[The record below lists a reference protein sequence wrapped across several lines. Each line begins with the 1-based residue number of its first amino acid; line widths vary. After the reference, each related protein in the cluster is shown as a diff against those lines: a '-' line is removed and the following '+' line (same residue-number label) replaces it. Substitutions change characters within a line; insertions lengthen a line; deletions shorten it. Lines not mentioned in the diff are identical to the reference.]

1 MENLPSEI
9 LLKVLSYLDVSSL
22 SCISHVSRTFH
33 RLADDNVLWQKI
45 YISDFGSRT
54 WRPKSVA
61 SDAAL
66 QVDQD
71 QHQDQ
76 DQDQDQDQ
84 EDRAA
89 GYWKKMY
96 FRTVAGQ
103 DVNNWKRERRDVSPL
118 TGLPLRTRNLNVSW
132 ELMLC
137 GEPGQKITMQPSRVD
152 FFESSAVLHFSGAHF
167 PRYHRIRSILLHGV
181 RKEAQRSPRAGRPGW
196 RSLILKLEVKNRP
209 SWFFGKD
216 NLVRLR
222 HFLPGVTIGT
232 WRCEDTVVF
241 IMVTLHFHKLV
252 ERSLLGSPVCPYSEP
267 VDLPPADHS
276 DPVFG
281 LHGYTLHFV
290 LHDNANKIMSGTFSQ
305 LSCRTVPVQGGLV
318 ELRVIDRYN
327 LSQHRSLSGGIK
339 LPWST
344 DTLEGSVEVREH
356 TTEEEHTLHT
366 RCEGGGVNGS
376 QAPPLMV
383 APRVEL
389 LHHDADPAGRLPEAL
404 LVRQLVRLRRPGHAA
419 AVARL
424 RRRALPVALPRPRG
438 SAEDGAG
445 PADGA
450 EAVPGHRPRRQPAG
464 PQGQQAL
471 RPSVLKAENL
481 LLGWGGG
488 VKDIEL

>member
-1 MENLPSEI
+1 MAAGRGEFLPSFLEGLRRNRNPNSNSPAASVLPCLLVLSLPSEI

-61 SDAAL
+61 SDA
-66 QVDQD
+66 
-71 QHQDQ
+71 
-76 DQDQDQDQ
+76 DQ

-118 TGLPLRTRNLNVSW
+118 TGLPLRTRYRVVLLPRNLNVSW

-181 RKEAQRSPRAGRPGW
+181 RKEAPGW

-232 WRCEDTVVF
+232 WRNCCIMTLTLLDDFQKPFWSVSSSVFVVPATRPLSPDYVGEHF
-241 IMVTLHFHKLV
+241 LLHF
-252 ERSLLGSPVCPYSEP
+252 R
-267 VDLPPADHS
+267 
-276 DPVFG
+276 DPEG
-281 LHGYTLHFV
+281 
-290 LHDNANKIMSGTFSQ
+290 Q
-305 LSCRTVPVQGGLV
+305 LRM
-318 ELRVIDRYN
+318 E
-327 LSQHRSLSGGIK
+327 
-339 LPWST
+339 
-344 DTLEGSVEVREH
+344 
-356 TTEEEHTLHT
+356 
-366 RCEGGGVNGS
+366 
-376 QAPPLMV
+376 
-383 APRVEL
+383 
-389 LHHDADPAGRLPEAL
+389 
-404 LVRQLVRLRRPGHAA
+404 LVRLTEQRQFLVIGL
-419 AVARL
+419 VVN
-424 RRRALPVALPRPRG
+424 LPV
-438 SAEDGAG
+438 
-445 PADGA
+445 
-450 EAVPGHRPRRQPAG
+450 
-464 PQGQQAL
+464 
-471 RPSVLKAENL
+471 LKVNKRFGRAY
-481 LLGWGGG
+481 
-488 VKDIEL
+488 

>member
-1 MENLPSEI
+1 MYLY
-9 LLKVLSYLDVSSL
+9 LLCSPPHS
-22 SCISHVSRTFH
+22 
-33 RLADDNVLWQKI
+33 VLWQKI

-344 DTLEGSVEVREH
+344 DTLEGSVENCCIMTLTLLDDFQKPFWSVSSSVFVVPATRPLSPDYVGEH
-356 TTEEEHTLHT
+356 F
-366 RCEGGGVNGS
+366 
-376 QAPPLMV
+376 
-383 APRVEL
+383 L
-389 LHHDADPAGRLPEAL
+389 LHFRDPEGQLRME
-404 LVRQLVRLRRPGHAA
+404 LVRLTEQRQFLVIGL
-419 AVARL
+419 VVN
-424 RRRALPVALPRPRG
+424 LPV
-438 SAEDGAG
+438 
-445 PADGA
+445 
-450 EAVPGHRPRRQPAG
+450 
-464 PQGQQAL
+464 
-471 RPSVLKAENL
+471 LKVNKRFGRAY
-481 LLGWGGG
+481 
-488 VKDIEL
+488 